1 LSCFNES
8 FNHFMKSGDGATG
21 VSSALG
27 GGVAFAGGTGERA
40 LEVVPDP
47 LDGAA
52 IDPVEE
58 GVIGRRP
65 TEGVAIGIAVV
76 FPLEPTV
83 VHAPPVDRVAGVA
96 YTQDIPS
103 EWLIH
108 RTGIAQTLFVVSAY
122 ARRAAADA
130 TDSLEAA
137 FFLLSSSSRMSL
149 IDFLVA
155 GFCAL
160 VQTATGGVDWAS
172 TADETVADMEED
184 AEGTTP
190 PTASLDGVF
199 APTWDVGRPQEAVKG
214 WESSEGETAAVAR
227 ARSRSAAF
235 RASCF
240 LASISCI
247 SRKLVGPPVL
257 LFLSSSV
264 DQTGLVGAE
273 TVDEEGVGSFMG

>member
-1 LSCFNES
+1 
-8 FNHFMKSGDGATG
+8 MKSGDGATG

-96 YTQDIPS
+96 
-103 EWLIH
+103 
-108 RTGIAQTLFVVSAY
+108 LFVVSAY